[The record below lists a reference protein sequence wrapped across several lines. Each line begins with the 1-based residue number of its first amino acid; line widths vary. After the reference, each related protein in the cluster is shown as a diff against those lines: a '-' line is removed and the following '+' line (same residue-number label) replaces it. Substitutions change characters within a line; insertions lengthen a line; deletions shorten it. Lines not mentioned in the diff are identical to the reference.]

1 MIGEMPLNLAI
12 NGINL
17 SVNGINLAINGINLS
32 VNGVESGIER
42 FTLLREPFAHIL
54 AKQIQHIHM
63 RYPVVV
69 VALLICRHAVP
80 RSPISYFPG
89 A

>member
-1 MIGEMPLNLAI
+1 MVGKMPLNLAI

-17 SVNGINLAINGINLS
+17 SVNGINLS
-32 VNGVESGIER
+32 VNAVESGIER

-69 VALLICRHAVP
+69 IALLICRHAIP
-80 RSPISYFPG
+80 LSPIKYFPG
-89 A
+89 S